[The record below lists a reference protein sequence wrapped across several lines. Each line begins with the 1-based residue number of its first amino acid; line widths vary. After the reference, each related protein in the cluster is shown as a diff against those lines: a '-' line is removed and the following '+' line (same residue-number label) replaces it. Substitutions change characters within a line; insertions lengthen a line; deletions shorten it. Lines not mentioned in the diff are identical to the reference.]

1 MVILARYIRVHP
13 ELNDVEYYQDYGWDP
28 VKIEPIRKVYVDNA
42 LYEDTGRFDLE
53 TCGTGMQE
61 LDKVTKNGED
71 PTENG
76 QTNFRKTQYLWKSE
90 DELAVKV
97 NNEFY
102 VFRKAK

>member
-1 MVILARYIRVHP
+1 
-13 ELNDVEYYQDYGWDP
+13 
-28 VKIEPIRKVYVDNA
+28 
-42 LYEDTGRFDLE
+42 
-53 TCGTGMQE
+53 MQE

-97 NNEFY
+97 YNEFY
-102 VFRKAK
+102 VFRKVK